1 MVCIYMYYNERARL
15 YACARVIQPWELR
28 LSELPLWVL
37 WFIQELTGSEIRFF
51 ILMMNILDAE
61 HLECLPFIVLDILL
75 LLNGFGERDIDDF
88 SILEPDHD

>member
-1 MVCIYMYYNERARL
+1 MYIIIYIMNARAYTRV
-15 YACARVIQPWELR
+15 YALFSLGSFGFRSFRFGCYR
-28 LSELPLWVL
+28 
-37 WFIQELTGSEIRFF
+37 FIQELTSSEIRFF

>member
-1 MVCIYMYYNERARL
+1 MNARAYTRV
-15 YACARVIQPWELR
+15 YALFSLGSFRFGCYG
-28 LSELPLWVL
+28 
-37 WFIQELTGSEIRFF
+37 FIQELTGSKIRFF